1 MVSSGAE
8 RYTPRE
14 PVKSRTNCRVIA
26 AILLIGSF
34 VGCQDSSPRGHRQV
48 TRVVDGDTII
58 LDGSERVRLIGV
70 DTPESVDPRRPVQAF
85 GKEAAEFTRVL
96 LDGKTVNL
104 VYEGNRRDRYGR
116 TLAYVYT
123 PDGTLANAAI
133 IREGYGSAYTKY
145 PFSKMDEFRRL
156 ELEAR
161 HDGRGL
167 WGAR

>member
-1 MVSSGAE
+1 M
-8 RYTPRE
+8 TI
-14 PVKSRTNCRVIA
+14 RTDARVIT
-26 AILLIGSF
+26 AILLIGSL
-34 VGCQDSSPRGHRQV
+34 VGCRDSSPREHRQV
-48 TRVVDGDTII
+48 TRVIDGDTII
-58 LDGSERVRLIGV
+58 LDGNERVRLIGV
-70 DTPESVDPRRPVQAF
+70 DTPESVDRRRPVQAF

-96 LDGKTVNL
+96 LEGKTVNL

-123 PDGTLANAAI
+123 TDGTLANAAI
-133 IREGYGSAYTKY
+133 IREGYGFAYTKY

-167 WGAR
+167 WGVR